1 MSIVLTQ
8 TSATQYVPKY
18 LFVSGDC
25 QRGTPKSRHVMKEC
39 KNPHLKLQLL
49 PAETSLCQPVLRKR
63 DSLRRQKQ
71 LAARSQSRVF
81 PWLRRE
87 DIEQVPAPID
97 VSPPVDGGGS
107 YDTLS
112 DSSSRPSS
120 PRQSQWTVGSTM
132 GESHSSPPFTPP
144 CSLLD
149 TVEPT
154 ESSVNSSYNAQELV
168 AYLHRSVIC
177 RLYDTEQ
184 SSNVN
189 SPATIVVNH
198 VIPRAVPARILLAIS
213 SLHRDIEVGHQTP
226 SSVTLNLVLEG
237 IGSLKEH
244 LKSPSAVS
252 DDTIL
257 AVINLWAYEV
267 TLSIGSARSE
277 SLAQGRMLPK
287 SLTDNIQTHL
297 NGLRRSIECRGGL
310 RNLSPET
317 LWLLA
322 WCVCTLPGYSP
333 VDIRMMAPNVGSNE
347 VLRTSV
353 ESSYRPS
360 RLFETLSKIQ
370 KHVSRRQFK
379 PNILHEASFSALRT
393 VLLRLDVMQY
403 ALHEQRTPMNRL
415 RKSASL
421 VSTLLFMFDVFLEV
435 MDSAHGGAPPHKDQ
449 LVAIQ
454 KRFVDHRID
463 KEGSLEKV
471 WQVLMTQ
478 QEAPQLQLHP
488 RSWSIVEMVN
498 AIKHLKISTVDAL
511 SRLLLGYL
519 LPETC
524 DYADD
529 VFRCEK
535 VLLQV
540 YFELDG
546 LADLT

>member
-267 TLSIGSARSE
+267 TLSIGSAR
-277 SLAQGRMLPK
+277 R
-287 SLTDNIQTHL
+287 
-297 NGLRRSIECRGGL
+297 
-310 RNLSPET
+310 
-317 LWLLA
+317 
-322 WCVCTLPGYSP
+322 YSP